1 MDVFYASSLVTHPL
15 LPQSLP
21 MPMQNKIDTGS
32 SGRNAHG
39 RLHLVLG
46 AIGLVAPVLTFILAV
61 SSIGYNYKIA
71 GLAAV
76 AVVYLAICV
85 WSYFLSRREDDEP
98 LRADGSAGNGE
109 PTGDIHGKLLALQEA
124 NQFFGSS
131 LKPADMFRLVSSR
144 VGDIC
149 QFSASAVF
157 VFDETKTKLR
167 IAHAD
172 GKNAGLLQDMEVAA
186 DAGLAGMAVVSR
198 EVERDGDMMIERF
211 SLPDEA
217 LEGFRSAVAMP
228 LIHEGEVFGVYQL
241 YSESKL
247 DAGADSLS
255 IFEAIGEHVSPLF
268 RSSIA
273 FEQSVSTALTDAL
286 TGLPNE
292 RAFYMVLENQ
302 LAESM
307 RYRDERPLTVVAID
321 IKGFAEVN
329 SSLGHQTGD
338 RILKF
343 AGEQIKEHLR
353 KMDFLARS
361 INDEFVMILPT
372 AAEKTALE
380 IIERIKAGFA
390 QKTFAISKEE
400 NVKIWLNFGWATFW
414 KDGETTQQLIRNA
427 QLRKQQEKSEEPAGV
442 LWFPKEYVN

>member
-1 MDVFYASSLVTHPL
+1 
-15 LPQSLP
+15 
-21 MPMQNKIDTGS
+21 MPKQNKIDAGS
-32 SGRNAHG
+32 NGGNVHS
-39 RLHLVLG
+39 RLYLVLG
-46 AIGLVAPVLTFILAV
+46 VMGLVAPVLTFVLAV

-76 AVVYLAICV
+76 ALVYLVICV
-85 WSYFLSRREDDEP
+85 WSYYLSRRVDGEP
-98 LRADGSAGNGE
+98 LTADGTDGTGE
-109 PTGDIHGKLLALQEA
+109 IKGEIPGKLLALQEA

-131 LKPADMFRLVSSR
+131 LNSADMFRLVSSR

-149 QFSASAVF
+149 HFNASALF

-172 GKNAGLLQDMEVAA
+172 GRNASLLQDLEVEA

-198 EVERDGDMMIERF
+198 EVETDVDMMIERF

-228 LIHEGEVFGVYQL
+228 LIHEGEIIGVYQL
-241 YSESKL
+241 YSDSEL
-247 DAGADSLS
+247 DAGADSAS

-268 RSSIA
+268 RSSMA

-292 RAFYMVLENQ
+292 RAFFMVLENQ

-307 RYRDERPLTVVAID
+307 RYRDERPLTIVAID

-338 RILKF
+338 RILEF
-343 AGEQIKEHLR
+343 AGSKIKEHLR

-390 QKTFAISKEE
+390 QEPFAISEVE
-400 NVKIWLNFGWATFW
+400 HVKIWLNFGWATFW
-414 KDGETTQQLIRNA
+414 KDGETAQQLIRNA